1 MKRGYLW
8 VLVFA
13 LGVCCLS
20 CKAPEAGR
28 AASSAP
34 LSSTS
39 FSETLN
45 HGDPS
50 TSGTPEESVSDTA
63 DGETEPPVYRMAPGE
78 LAPPYLLAP
87 EGTPTYGIPYES
99 EENMKLSCQLVRI
112 LAAAEAG
119 TCPLCGDTAWVL
131 AYIGP
136 MDAAIDTLCWVP
148 RCALKTYEEEDRA
161 NLTWPL
167 QPKPGLTLETRPG
180 QTSESGTLGEARGE
194 RQGDTVRLHWVGGH
208 SCELPAEDVLTP
220 EPALVSA
227 LQDGVPSWEEL
238 FAG

>member
-1 MKRGYLW
+1 MKRGCLW

-34 LSSTS
+34 LSSAS
-39 FSETLN
+39 SSEALGQ
-45 HGDPS
+45 GDPATSS
-50 TSGTPEESVSDTA
+50 TSEEHTSNA
-63 DGETEPPVYRMAPGE
+63 PGAETESPVYRMAPGE

-87 EGTPTYGIPYES
+87 EGTPTYGIPFES

-131 AYIGP
+131 ADIGS

-161 NLTWPL
+161 SLTWPL

-180 QTSESGTLGEARGE
+180 QTAESGTLGEARGE
-194 RQGDTVRLHWVGGH
+194 WQGNTVRLHWVGGH
-208 SCELPAEDVLTP
+208 SCELSAADVLTP
-220 EPALVSA
+220 NPTLVSA
-227 LQDGVPSWEEL
+227 LQDGTPAWEEL

>member
-1 MKRGYLW
+1 MKRGCLW

-34 LSSTS
+34 LSSAS
-39 FSETLN
+39 SSEALGQ
-45 HGDPS
+45 GDPATSS
-50 TSGTPEESVSDTA
+50 TSEEHTSNA
-63 DGETEPPVYRMAPGE
+63 PGAETESPVYRMAPGE

-87 EGTPTYGIPYES
+87 EGTPTYGIPFES

-131 AYIGP
+131 ADIGS

-161 NLTWPL
+161 SLTWPL

-180 QTSESGTLGEARGE
+180 QTAESGMLGEARGE
-194 RQGDTVRLHWVGGH
+194 RQGSTVRLHWVGGH
-208 SCELPAEDVLTP
+208 SCELSAEDVLTP
-220 EPALVSA
+220 NPTLVSA
-227 LQDGVPSWEEL
+227 LQDGTPAWEEL

>member
-1 MKRGYLW
+1 MKKWFLL
-8 VLVFA
+8 VLVFT
-13 LGVCCLS
+13 LGMSCLS
-20 CKAPEAGR
+20 CKAPEAGQ

-34 LSSTS
+34 LSSAS
-39 FSETLN
+39 SSEALGQ
-45 HGDPS
+45 GDPA
-50 TSGTPEESVSDTA
+50 TSDTPEEHTSDA
-63 DGETEPPVYRMAPGE
+63 PGAETESPVYRMAPGE

-87 EGTPTYGIPYES
+87 EGTPTYGIPFES

-131 AYIGP
+131 ADIGS

-161 NLTWPL
+161 SLTWPL

-180 QTSESGTLGEARGE
+180 QTAESGTLGEARGE
-194 RQGDTVRLHWVGGH
+194 WQGSTVRLHWVGGH
-208 SCELPAEDVLTP
+208 SCKLSAEDVLTP
-220 EPALVSA
+220 DPTLVSA
-227 LQDGVPSWEEL
+227 LQDGVPAWEEL